1 MLRDLFSD
9 IRFRLRAIF
18 RRGAVE
24 RELGDELRGHIDI
37 ETGRL
42 IREGVPAAEA
52 QRRAKLALGG
62 IEQVKEAT
70 RDARG
75 TAAFEALVQDV
86 VHAIRG
92 LRREPAF
99 TAFIIVTLA
108 LGIGANAAMFGVI
121 DRLLLRGAEHVRDSR
136 QVMRLYATHRVRSGL
151 METSSDFG
159 YITYSVARAETDA
172 FADAAAYQVVD
183 ASIGSGASSQAIRE
197 GQATASFFPLLGV
210 QPAIGRFFSA
220 DEDRLLGAQHV
231 AVLGYG
237 VWQRLFGGSQSVL
250 GTSIQLD
257 GGESFVVVGVAP
269 KGFTGAELATVDV
282 WTPMSLLSTQM
293 ADWATSWS
301 WTNLSVI
308 TRLKPGITPAQANS
322 ALTAMY
328 ARVSP
333 HGTAGDTIQLTVR
346 PISYN
351 EHGSEPIEARVATW
365 LVAVAA
371 VVLLVACANII
382 SLQLARLMR
391 RRREMAVRVAL
402 GAGRGGLMRLLLAEG
417 MLLAAGGGA
426 AALGVAYF
434 LGEFLRRS
442 LLTQVEWSG
451 PPVDA
456 RVFLV
461 TSGVALAA
469 GAAVGL
475 MPALSMRAPD
485 LAAALKSDARTGS
498 SARSQARTALMLAQA
513 GFSVVLLI
521 GAGLF
526 IRSVRNVYALDL
538 GVQAD
543 RVIAVTLNVPPI
555 PGEPSGARAERRSR
569 FATAAVTRVRQLP
582 GIDDASLANGLPFR
596 GVSGIGIKI
605 PGRDSVPAVGGG
617 VPRIQGVESHY
628 FATVGTRILRGRP
641 FTSIDET
648 GSEHVAIVSDR
659 LARAYWPN
667 EDPLGK
673 CFIIGSPPSP
683 CARIVG
689 IAENT
694 YTRNINEEPGLEF
707 FVPITQMPFGG
718 ITTLV
723 ARPRT
728 DPVAMIG
735 PVRRALLEIDS
746 TLTHLNIATLE
757 DAVDPQVRP
766 WKLGA
771 AVFALMGGLAVLVAT
786 AGLYSLLS
794 YMVTQRAREIS
805 VRMALGADWMR
816 VVGMIVR
823 WGVMVCAG
831 GTAIGV
837 LLALLAGSY
846 IAPLL
851 FRTSPRDPVVF
862 MIVAAVLFVVSVVAT
877 IAPAYRAQQIDPMA
891 TLRAE

>member
-18 RRGAVE
+18 RRGTVE

-183 ASIGSGASSQAIRE
+183 ATIGSGASSQAIRE

-210 QPAIGRFFSA
+210 QPAIGRFFST

-237 VWQRLFGGSQSVL
+237 VWQRLFGGEGVV
-250 GTSIQLD
+250 GTSIQLN

-282 WTPMSLLSTQM
+282 WTPLSLLSTQM
-293 ADWATSWS
+293 ADWATSWN

-308 TRLKPGITPAQANS
+308 TRLKPGVTPAQASS
-322 ALTAMY
+322 ALAATY

-333 HGTAGDTIQLTVR
+333 HGAGDPVQLTAR

-351 EHGSEPIEARVATW
+351 EHGSEPVEARVATW
-365 LVAVAA
+365 LVAVVA

-402 GAGRGGLMRLLLAEG
+402 GARRGRLTRLLLTEG
-417 MLLAAGGGA
+417 MVLAAGGGWRRWA
-426 AALGVAYF
+426 SRTSSASSCGDRSW
-434 LGEFLRRS
+434 RRS
-442 LLTQVEWSG
+442 NGT
-451 PPVDA
+451 
-456 RVFLV
+456 
-461 TSGVALAA
+461 
-469 GAAVGL
+469 
-475 MPALSMRAPD
+475 
-485 LAAALKSDARTGS
+485 
-498 SARSQARTALMLAQA
+498 
-513 GFSVVLLI
+513 
-521 GAGLF
+521 
-526 IRSVRNVYALDL
+526 
-538 GVQAD
+538 D
-543 RVIAVTLNVPPI
+543 RP
-555 PGEPSGARAERRSR
+555 
-569 FATAAVTRVRQLP
+569 
-582 GIDDASLANGLPFR
+582 
-596 GVSGIGIKI
+596 
-605 PGRDSVPAVGGG
+605 
-617 VPRIQGVESHY
+617 
-628 FATVGTRILRGRP
+628 
-641 FTSIDET
+641 
-648 GSEHVAIVSDR
+648 
-659 LARAYWPN
+659 
-667 EDPLGK
+667 
-673 CFIIGSPPSP
+673 
-683 CARIVG
+683 
-689 IAENT
+689 
-694 YTRNINEEPGLEF
+694 
-707 FVPITQMPFGG
+707 
-718 ITTLV
+718 
-723 ARPRT
+723 
-728 DPVAMIG
+728 
-735 PVRRALLEIDS
+735 
-746 TLTHLNIATLE
+746 
-757 DAVDPQVRP
+757 
-766 WKLGA
+766 
-771 AVFALMGGLAVLVAT
+771 
-786 AGLYSLLS
+786 
-794 YMVTQRAREIS
+794 
-805 VRMALGADWMR
+805 
-816 VVGMIVR
+816 
-823 WGVMVCAG
+823 
-831 GTAIGV
+831 
-837 LLALLAGSY
+837 
-846 IAPLL
+846 
-851 FRTSPRDPVVF
+851 
-862 MIVAAVLFVVSVVAT
+862 
-877 IAPAYRAQQIDPMA
+877 
-891 TLRAE
+891 

>member
-1 MLRDLFSD
+1 MLRDVLSD
-9 IRFRLRAIF
+9 IQFRFRAMF

-24 RELGDELRGHIDI
+24 RELDDELRGHLDV
-37 ETGRL
+37 ETDRL
-42 IREGVPAAEA
+42 IREGIPAREA
-52 QRRAKLALGG
+52 QRRAHLALGG

-75 TAAFEALVQDV
+75 VAALEALKQDV
-86 VHAIRG
+86 VYAIRG
-92 LRREPAF
+92 LRRERAF
-99 TAFIIVTLA
+99 TAFIVVTLA

-121 DRLLLRGAEHVRDSR
+121 DRLLVRGAEHVRDSR
-136 QVMRLYATHRVRSGL
+136 QVKRLYATHRVRSGL
-151 METSSDFG
+151 NETSSDFG
-159 YITYSVARAETDA
+159 YVTYTVARAETAA
-172 FADAAAYQVVD
+172 FADAAAYQFVD
-183 ASIGSGASSQAIRE
+183 ATIGSGVSSQAIRE
-197 GQATASFFPLLGV
+197 GQVTASFFPLLGV
-210 QPAIGRFFSA
+210 RPAIGRFFSG

-237 VWQRLFGGSQSVL
+237 IWQRLFGGSESVL
-250 GTSIQLD
+250 GTSIQLN

-269 KGFTGAELATVDV
+269 KGFTGAELTTVDV
-282 WTPMSLLSTQM
+282 WTPLSLLSTQM
-293 ADWATSWS
+293 AGWATSWS
-301 WTNLSVI
+301 WTNVSVI
-308 TRLKPGITPAQANS
+308 TRLKPGVTSAQAS
-322 ALTAMY
+322 AALTATY
-328 ARVSP
+328 GRVSP
-333 HGTAGDTIQLTVR
+333 YRAAGDSVQLTVR

-351 EHGSEPIEARVATW
+351 EHGSEPVEARVATW

-371 VVLLVACANII
+371 VVLLVACANVI

-402 GAGRGGLMRLLLAEG
+402 GAGRRRLTRLLLMEG
-417 MLLAAGGGA
+417 MLLAAGGGT
-426 AALGVAYF
+426 AALGIAYI

-442 LLTQVEWSG
+442 LLPQVEWSG

-456 RVFLV
+456 RVFIV

-469 GAAVGL
+469 GVAVGL
-475 MPALSMRAPD
+475 MPALSVDAPD

-498 SARSQARTALMLAQA
+498 STRSNARTALMVAQA
-513 GFSVVLLI
+513 AFSVVLLI

-543 RVIAVTLNVPPI
+543 RVIAVALNVPLI
-555 PGEPSGARAERRSR
+555 PGEPSDARARRRSR
-569 FATAAVTRVRQLP
+569 FLTAAVTRVRQLP
-582 GIDDASLANGLPFR
+582 GIDEAALANGLPFR
-596 GVSGIGIKI
+596 GVSGIGIHI
-605 PGRDSVPAVGGG
+605 PGRDSLPALREGG
-617 VPRIQGVESHY
+617 PRIQGVDSHY

-648 GSEHVAIVSDR
+648 GNEHVAIISDR

-673 CFIIGSPPSP
+673 CFVIGSPTSP

-694 YTRNINEEPGLEF
+694 YTRNISEEPGLEF
-707 FVPITQMPFGG
+707 FVPIAQMPFGG
-718 ITTLV
+718 MTTLV
-723 ARPRT
+723 ARPRST
-728 DPVAMIG
+728 PVAMVG
-735 PVRRALLEIDS
+735 PVRHALLEIDS
-746 TLTHLNIATLE
+746 TLTYLKIAPLE
-757 DAVDPQVRP
+757 EAMDPQVRP

-786 AGLYSLLS
+786 AGLYSVLS

-823 WGVMVCAG
+823 WSVMVCAG
-831 GTAIGV
+831 GIAIGAV
-837 LLALLAGSY
+837 LALLAGPY
-846 IAPLL
+846 LAPLL
-851 FRTSPRDPVVF
+851 FRTSPSDMMVF
-862 MIVAAVLFVVSVVAT
+862 TTVAAVLLVVSIVAT
-877 IAPAYRAQQIDPMA
+877 IAPAYRAQRIEPMA